1 MSTARLHPCVKVI
14 ALVTI
19 LVAIGSVYAIEA
31 TVNTAW
37 LPVAV
42 FGIIAFQHLVGY
54 VGMRTLGEVP
64 NPLMSAVVSFIGQA
78 PLSLGVLA
86 LGTNTVDIRLASVL
100 LIAAAVFAFSVYVYD
115 LGQLIT
121 GPPKEGMQLSVWDHI
136 IDSIIAVAVYST
148 IAWAGFWEPL
158 YAAGQPPILI
168 GAFVVFVVNLALVLI
183 QRLISLSRVSKS
195 LIDGLFV
202 QVMIIGVL
210 TTMANQPQVMAKPVL
225 QGLMV
230 SAAIIAF
237 SCWLPGG
244 SKMLKV
250 DELPH
255 GLQVGRVVTVT
266 LAAGYVPLAL
276 GILGPDDIN
285 RLTLISVMVTLLL
298 FFRMQAVITIRDR
311 EMQQV
316 NKLAE
321 ELEFQAKHDLTT
333 GLYNLQGLEEII
345 TQRVAIEGRDVALV
359 MIALDGFDHVNDIHG
374 YTAGDEALQVIAK
387 RLSSEL
393 RPNDTAACYSGDEFI
408 VLLDQVDR
416 PELGAHLAA
425 RLIDTIQEPCRLAGG
440 EEVRLGACAGV
451 ALSTMTVH
459 SDLIID
465 AELAVN
471 QVRGAGRGT
480 IRLADGSGS
489 QRTFDQISR
498 EDMQAMLEGDA
509 LECQFTPIHDLQTNE
524 PVAMAMHAD
533 WTLPGSPH
541 DLASFHQLNGPWFT
555 WLFGRAMAFATQANA
570 PVHLTIC
577 GGQLGSL
584 ELLPAL
590 DRMIAKYDVPQG
602 LITIGIDC
610 RKRLNHVPI
619 EDFHARGVMVSL
631 DHFGASGVNLAD
643 LPHLPLDLL
652 SIDPVLVRD
661 MVADR
666 GYRVVVETIIRS
678 ATQMDVPVT
687 CRGIETERIA
697 AVATSLGA
705 SYGQGHH
712 WGPPMTA
719 QEALEYW
726 TDHAQPARRS

>member
-1 MSTARLHPCVKVI
+1 MSRITLRFMVRMA
-14 ALVTI
+14 ALVTLTI
-19 LVAIGSVYAIEA
+19 AIASVLIIEA
-31 TVNTAW
+31 TFDW
-37 LPVAV
+37 PSLPIII
-42 FGIIAFQHLVGY
+42 FGLIALLHLVSY
-54 VGMRTLGEVP
+54 LGMRFLKEVP
-64 NPLMSAVVSFIGQA
+64 NPAMSTMVSFIGQA
-78 PLSLGVLA
+78 PLTLGVLA
-86 LGTNTVDIRLASVL
+86 LGTDTVDVRLASL
-100 LIAAAVFAFSVYVYD
+100 LLVSAAIFAFSVYIYD

-121 GPPKEGMQLSVWDHI
+121 GPPKEGRQLSVWDHI

-158 YAAGQPPILI
+158 LDAGQPPLLI
-168 GAFVVFVVNLALVLI
+168 GSFVVFVVNLALVLN
-183 QRLISLSRVSKS
+183 QRLISLNQVSKS
-195 LIDGLFV
+195 LFDGLFI

-210 TTMANQPQVMAKPVL
+210 TTMANQPEGMAEHVL

-230 SAAIIAF
+230 SAAVLSL

-244 SKMLKV
+244 SRMLAV
-250 DELPH
+250 DELPN

-298 FFRMQAVITIRDR
+298 FFRMQAVITIRGR
-311 EMQQV
+311 EMVQV

-321 ELEFQAKHDLTT
+321 ELEFQSKHDPIT
-333 GLYNLQGLEEII
+333 GLYNAQGLEEIV
-345 TQRVAIEGRDVALV
+345 TQKVAVDHHDVALV
-359 MIALDGFDHVNDIHG
+359 MIALEGFDHVNDIHG

-393 RPNDTAACYSGDEFI
+393 RPNDTAACYSGDEFM

-451 ALSTMTVH
+451 ALSTMTTYT
-459 SDLIID
+459 DLIID

-480 IRLADGSGS
+480 IRLTDGSGS
-489 QRTFDQISR
+489 QRTFDSVSR
-498 EDMQAMLEGDA
+498 EAMQTMLDTDE
-509 LECQFTPIHDLQTNE
+509 LECRFTPIYDLKANR
-524 PVAMAMHAD
+524 PIAMAMEAE
-533 WTLPGSPH
+533 WTQPGSLH
-541 DLASFHQLNGPWFT
+541 DLASYHNLNGPWFT
-555 WLFGRAMAFATQANA
+555 WLFGRAMKWATTANA

-577 GGQLGSL
+577 GNQLGSL

-590 DRMIAKYDVPQG
+590 DRMISKYKVPLG

-610 RKRLNHVPI
+610 RERLSHIPI
-619 EDFHARGVMVSL
+619 EDFRARGITVSL
-631 DHFGASGVNLAD
+631 DHFGATGTTLTD

-661 MVADR
+661 MVTDR
-666 GYRVVVETIIRS
+666 GYRVVVNTIIRS
-678 ATQMDVPVT
+678 ASLMDVPVT

-719 QEALEYW
+719 QDALEYW